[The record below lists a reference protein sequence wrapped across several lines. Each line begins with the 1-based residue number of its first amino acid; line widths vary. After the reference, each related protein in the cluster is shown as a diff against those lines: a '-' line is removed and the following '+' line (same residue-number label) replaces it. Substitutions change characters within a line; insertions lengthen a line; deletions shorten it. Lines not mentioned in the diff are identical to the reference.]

1 MEQAPNLTMA
11 SSSAPPSPMPGLTS
25 TTPTPDQPDLTQT
38 EARTPPATAASPAG
52 TLPANQPATTTGV
65 QTTVERAF
73 QHGLNRANLEQEV
86 GQVMGTLSG
95 WWGGVK
101 KQVSDLGW
109 LDASYS
115 FAHFCS
121 LLLPSRV
128 SRQTLTRR

>member
-1 MEQAPNLTMA
+1 MA

-25 TTPTPDQPDLTQT
+25 TTPTPDQPDPSQS
-38 EARTPPATAASPAG
+38 EVRTPPATTASPAG
-52 TLPANQPATTTGV
+52 TMHPDQPATTTGL

-101 KQVSDLGW
+101 KQVSDPGW
-109 LDASYS
+109 LDASKS
-115 FAHFCS
+115 FAHLCS

>member
-1 MEQAPNLTMA
+1 MA